1 MFLSY
6 ILQKLK
12 KCKFHYLCEIGVYF
26 VKDVING
33 PSQNFKGL
41 IERLGYTPEQKWL
54 SVMERCSMKLNLVKL
69 YIHIWKMYKSDRLYN
84 VLLGFYR

>member
-41 IERLGYTPEQKWL
+41 IERLGYTPEQK
-54 SVMERCSMKLNLVKL
+54 
-69 YIHIWKMYKSDRLYN
+69 
-84 VLLGFYR
+84 